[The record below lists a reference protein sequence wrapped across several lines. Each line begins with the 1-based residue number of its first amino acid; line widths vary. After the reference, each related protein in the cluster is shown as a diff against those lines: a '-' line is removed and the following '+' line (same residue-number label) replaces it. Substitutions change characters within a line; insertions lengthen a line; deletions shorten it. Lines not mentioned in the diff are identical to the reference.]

1 MGWLFLLLAV
11 ASEAV
16 SHVALKA
23 TDGLS
28 HLIPNVIV
36 ITGHLGAFYF
46 LSQAMKTLPDGVA
59 HASWAGLAIVA
70 AGATGALLVIMV
82 LAAAVIVTVRAIVVA
97 CWEQFQ
103 KTLFPNFRYLL
114 QIVYV
119 LQIFLGFD

>member
-11 ASEAV
+11 ASEAF

-46 LSQAMKTLPDGVA
+46 LSQAMKTLPVGIA
-59 HASWAGLAIVA
+59 HASWAGLAIIAVTLISSA
-70 AGATGALLVIMV
+70 FYHQHLDNKIWLGIGFISIGIALINLSSTPHVH
-82 LAAAVIVTVRAIVVA
+82 
-97 CWEQFQ
+97 
-103 KTLFPNFRYLL
+103 
-114 QIVYV
+114 
-119 LQIFLGFD
+119 